1 VRHQR
6 RTIGSSSGIGQQRQ
20 RPQRLGGGVVE
31 RRLVHQSATSGA
43 ATEDE
48 LLVAQGLGVQA
59 AAPGRHGAHDQ
70 LEPTAGQLR
79 EQLLS
84 QA

>member
-1 VRHQR
+1 LP
-6 RTIGSSSGIGQQRQ
+6 GESSS
-20 RPQRLGGGVVE
+20 VA
-31 RRLVHQSATSGA
+31 SSTS
-43 ATEDE
+43 EPRWSRDQDE